1 MNSNQ
6 RYYAFLAL
14 TSNQDFVEE
23 IQQLR
28 KDQSFSDYDFP
39 IDGFENPAD
48 ADAFVLAQKKAL
60 QDRKLLVNK
69 HPLWKLEQDLVM
81 LMEKYGLQA
90 KDDKHLYE
98 IARHYFY
105 LNTVMLSRDR
115 FKLNF
120 DRKNHEVH
128 IILKQESTKSD
139 VKDNLDMIFDYKD
152 KILGKKGRKSEIFYF
167 EEQLAFYK
175 LFLRLKQQNPEL
187 TNYKIIK
194 IILDLIRNDKN
205 ANLPKVN
212 LLALDDERRAYQVIE
227 SFEEAY
233 SDLKLLSSLE
243 ESSVIETTA

>member
-39 IDGFENPAD
+39 LDGFENPAD
-48 ADAFVLAQKKAL
+48 ADAFVMAQNKAV
-60 QDRKLLVNK
+60 QAGKLVVNK

-81 LMEKYGLQA
+81 LMGKYGLQA
-90 KDDKHLYE
+90 KNDKHLYE
-98 IARHYFY
+98 IAKHYFY

-115 FKLNF
+115 FKLTF
-120 DRKNHEVH
+120 DRRNQEVH
-128 IILKQESTKSD
+128 IILKQESIKSD
-139 VKDNLDMIFDYKD
+139 VKDNLDMIFDYKE

-194 IILDLIRNDKN
+194 IIFDLIHKDKI
-205 ANLPKVN
+205 ANLPKAN
-212 LLALDDERRAYQVIE
+212 FIALDDERRAYQVIE